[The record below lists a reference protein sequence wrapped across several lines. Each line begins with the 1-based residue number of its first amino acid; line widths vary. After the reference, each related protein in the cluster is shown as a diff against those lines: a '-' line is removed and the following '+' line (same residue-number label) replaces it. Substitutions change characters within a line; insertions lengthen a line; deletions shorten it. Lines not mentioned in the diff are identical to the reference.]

1 MMMVLSAP
9 LLMGGCPAGT
19 TDALF
24 KDVSRRPPD
33 AAPATLDALKRDRPF
48 GEWVLYQDV
57 LCDQHGCAGE

>member
-1 MMMVLSAP
+1 M
-9 LLMGGCPAGT
+9 
-19 TDALF
+19 F